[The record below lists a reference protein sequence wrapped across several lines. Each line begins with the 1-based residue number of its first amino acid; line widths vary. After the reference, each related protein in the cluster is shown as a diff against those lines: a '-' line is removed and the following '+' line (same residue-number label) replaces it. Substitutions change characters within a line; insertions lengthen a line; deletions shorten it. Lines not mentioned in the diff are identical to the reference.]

1 MKKLFSSALLAT
13 GLFLAANGA
22 WAQDKVKFVTSMG
35 DIVVELDAAKAPKTV
50 ANFQQYV
57 KDKHYN
63 GTIFHRVIKDFMIQ
77 GGGMNAQMQEK
88 SVRAPIPLEAK
99 NGLKNVRGAVAM
111 ARTNV
116 PDSATAQFFINV
128 KDNDFLNAAPGND
141 GYAVFGKVVQ
151 GMEVVDKIRVA
162 ATGSAGMHQDVPN
175 QAIVIKEAVL
185 LPAKAA
191 KAEKPAAAKAAAKT
205 ASQAE
210 AKKGAKKDSK
220 TAAPQQ

>member
-1 MKKLFSSALLAT
+1 MKKLFSSAVLAT
-13 GLFLAANGA
+13 TLILAASGA

-50 ANFQQYV
+50 ANFEQYV

-63 GTIFHRVIKDFMIQ
+63 GTIFHRVIDGFMIQ

-88 SVRAPIPLEAK
+88 SVRAPIELEAN
-99 NGLKNVRGAVAM
+99 NGLKNVRGSIAM

-116 PDSATAQFFINV
+116 PNSATSQFFINL

-151 GMEVVDKIRVA
+151 GMDVVDKIKTV
-162 ATGSAGMHQDVPN
+162 ATGNSGMHQNVPN

-185 LPAKAA
+185 LPAKAEK
-191 KAEKPAAAKAAAKT
+191 KAEV
-205 ASQAE
+205 
-210 AKKGAKKDSK
+210 KKDAKKDSK
-220 TAAPQQ
+220 AVAAPKQ

>member
-1 MKKLFSSALLAT
+1 LFFAFFSRIGAIVKKLFSSAVLAT
-13 GLFLAANGA
+13 TLILAASGA

-50 ANFQQYV
+50 ANFEQYV

-63 GTIFHRVIKDFMIQ
+63 GTIFHRVIDGFMIQ

-88 SVRAPIPLEAK
+88 SVRAPIELEAN
-99 NGLKNVRGAVAM
+99 NGLKNVRGSIAM

-116 PDSATAQFFINV
+116 PNSATSQFFINL

-151 GMEVVDKIRVA
+151 GMDVVDKIKTV
-162 ATGSAGMHQDVPN
+162 ATGNSGMHQNVPN

-185 LPAKAA
+185 LPAKAEK
-191 KAEKPAAAKAAAKT
+191 KAEV
-205 ASQAE
+205 
-210 AKKGAKKDSK
+210 KKDAKKDSK
-220 TAAPQQ
+220 AVAAPKQ

>member
-1 MKKLFSSALLAT
+1 MKKLFSSAVLAT
-13 GLFLAANGA
+13 TLILAASGA

-50 ANFQQYV
+50 ANFEQYV

-63 GTIFHRVIKDFMIQ
+63 GTIFHRVIDGFMIQ

-88 SVRAPIPLEAK
+88 PVRAPIALEAK
-99 NGLKNVRGAVAM
+99 NGLSNQRGTIAM

-151 GMEVVDKIRVA
+151 GMDVVDKIKTV
-162 ATGSAGMHQDVPN
+162 ATGNSGMHQNVPN

-185 LPAKAA
+185 LPAKAEK
-191 KAEKPAAAKAAAKT
+191 KAEV
-205 ASQAE
+205 
-210 AKKGAKKDSK
+210 KKDAKKDSK
-220 TAAPQQ
+220 AVAAPKQ

>member
-1 MKKLFSSALLAT
+1 MKKLVSSAVLATTLLLAT
-13 GLFLAANGA
+13 SGA

-50 ANFQQYV
+50 ANFEQYV

-63 GTIFHRVIKDFMIQ
+63 GTIFHRVIDGFMIQ

-99 NGLKNVRGAVAM
+99 NGLSNQRGTIAM

-151 GMEVVDKIRVA
+151 GMDVVDKIKTV
-162 ATGSAGMHQDVPN
+162 ATGNSGMHQNVPN

-185 LPAKAA
+185 LPAKAEK
-191 KAEKPAAAKAAAKT
+191 KAEV
-205 ASQAE
+205 
-210 AKKGAKKDSK
+210 KKDAKKDSK
-220 TAAPQQ
+220 AVAAPKQ

>member
-13 GLFLAANGA
+13 GLLLAASGA
-22 WAQDKVKFVTSMG
+22 WAQDKVKLVTSMG

-50 ANFQQYV
+50 ANFEQYV

-63 GTIFHRVIKDFMIQ
+63 GTIFHRVIDGFMIQ

-88 SVRAPIPLEAK
+88 VMRAPIPLEAN
-99 NGLKNVRGAVAM
+99 NGLKNLRGTIAM

-151 GMEVVDKIRVA
+151 GMDVVDKIRVV
-162 ATGSAGMHQDVPN
+162 ATGNAGMHQNVPN

-185 LPAKAA
+185 LPAKAE
-191 KAEKPAAAKAAAKT
+191 KAEKTAKTGSEAAQKSAVKADAKAAV
-205 ASQAE
+205 
-210 AKKGAKKDSK
+210 KK
-220 TAAPQQ
+220 Q

>member
-1 MKKLFSSALLAT
+1 MKQLFSSALLAT
-13 GLFLAANGA
+13 GLFLAASGA

-88 SVRAPIPLEAK
+88 QTREPIPLEAK
-99 NGLKNVRGAVAM
+99 NGLKNQRGTIAM
-111 ARTNV
+111 ARTNM

-151 GMEVVDKIRVA
+151 GMEVVDKIRAV

-191 KAEKPAAAKAAAKT
+191 KAEKPAATKAAAKT

>member
-1 MKKLFSSALLAT
+1 VKKLFSSAVLAT
-13 GLFLAANGA
+13 TLILAASGA

-50 ANFQQYV
+50 ANFEQYV

-63 GTIFHRVIKDFMIQ
+63 GTIFHRVIDGFMIQ

-88 SVRAPIPLEAK
+88 PVRAPIALEAK
-99 NGLKNVRGAVAM
+99 NGLSNQRGTIAM

-151 GMEVVDKIRVA
+151 GMDVVDKIKTV
-162 ATGSAGMHQDVPN
+162 ATGNSGMHQNVPN

-185 LPAKAA
+185 LPAKAEK
-191 KAEKPAAAKAAAKT
+191 KAEV
-205 ASQAE
+205 
-210 AKKGAKKDSK
+210 KKDTKKDSK
-220 TAAPQQ
+220 AVAAPKQ

>member
-1 MKKLFSSALLAT
+1 MKKLFSSAVLAT
-13 GLFLAANGA
+13 GLFLAASGV
-22 WAQDKVKFVTSMG
+22 WAQDKVKFVTSAG

-50 ANFQQYV
+50 ANFEQYV

-88 SVRAPIPLEAK
+88 IVRAPIPLEAQ
-99 NGLKNVRGAVAM
+99 NGLKNQRGAIAM

-151 GMEVVDKIRVA
+151 GMDVVDKIRAV
-162 ATGSAGMHQDVPN
+162 ATGNAGMHQDVPN

-185 LPAKAA
+185 LPAKAD
-191 KAEKPAAAKAAAKT
+191 KTPAEKAKPAAKAAAVK
-205 ASQAE
+205 AQ
-210 AKKGAKKDSK
+210 
-220 TAAPQQ
+220 

>member
-13 GLFLAANGA
+13 GLLLAASGA

-50 ANFQQYV
+50 ANFEQYV

-63 GTIFHRVIKDFMIQ
+63 GTIFHRVIDGFMIQ

-88 SVRAPIPLEAK
+88 SVRAPIELEAK
-99 NGLKNVRGAVAM
+99 NGLSNQRGTIAM

-151 GMEVVDKIRVA
+151 GMDVVDKIKTV
-162 ATGSAGMHQDVPN
+162 ATGNSGMHQNVPN

-185 LPAKAA
+185 LPAKAEK
-191 KAEKPAAAKAAAKT
+191 KAEV
-205 ASQAE
+205 
-210 AKKGAKKDSK
+210 KKDAKKDSK
-220 TAAPQQ
+220 AVAAPKQ

>member
-1 MKKLFSSALLAT
+1 MKKLVSSAVLATTLLLAT
-13 GLFLAANGA
+13 SGA

-50 ANFQQYV
+50 ANFEQYV

-63 GTIFHRVIKDFMIQ
+63 GTIFHRVIDGFMIQ

-88 SVRAPIPLEAK
+88 SVRAPIELEAN
-99 NGLKNVRGAVAM
+99 NGLKNVRGSIAM

-116 PDSATAQFFINV
+116 PNSATSQFFINV

-151 GMEVVDKIRVA
+151 GMDVVDKIKTV
-162 ATGSAGMHQDVPN
+162 ATGNSGMHQNVPN

-185 LPAKAA
+185 LPAA
-191 KAEKPAAAKAAAKT
+191 KAEKKA
-205 ASQAE
+205 E
-210 AKKGAKKDSK
+210 VKKDAKKDSK
-220 TAAPQQ
+220 AVAAPKQ

>member
-1 MKKLFSSALLAT
+1 
-13 GLFLAANGA
+13 
-22 WAQDKVKFVTSMG
+22 
-35 DIVVELDAAKAPKTV
+35 
-50 ANFQQYV
+50 
-57 KDKHYN
+57 
-63 GTIFHRVIKDFMIQ
+63 
-77 GGGMNAQMQEK
+77 
-88 SVRAPIPLEAK
+88 
-99 NGLKNVRGAVAM
+99 
-111 ARTNV
+111 
-116 PDSATAQFFINV
+116 
-128 KDNDFLNAAPGND
+128 
-141 GYAVFGKVVQ
+141 
-151 GMEVVDKIRVA
+151 MEVVDKIRAV

>member
-13 GLFLAANGA
+13 GLLLAASGA
-22 WAQDKVKFVTSMG
+22 WAQDKVKLVTSMG

-50 ANFQQYV
+50 ANFEQYV

-63 GTIFHRVIKDFMIQ
+63 GTIFHRVIDGFMIQ

-88 SVRAPIPLEAK
+88 VMRAPIPLEAN
-99 NGLKNVRGAVAM
+99 NGLKNLRGTIAM

-151 GMEVVDKIRVA
+151 GMDVVDKIRVV
-162 ATGSAGMHQDVPN
+162 ATGNAGMHQNVPN

-185 LPAKAA
+185 LPAKAEKTA
-191 KAEKPAAAKAAAKT
+191 KTGSEAAQKSAVKADAKAAV
-205 ASQAE
+205 
-210 AKKGAKKDSK
+210 KK
-220 TAAPQQ
+220 Q